1 MISCRLPT
9 RLGRRLALHLHQGDR
24 FNGTNGYTGLTANA
38 VFITDI
44 LGVFFAVC
52 LGQHKGVI
60 GAGRH
65 AIPTGFA
72 DIDVNRYEVQLLAP
86 VQIRKSK
93 IAAKNCLPY
102 FNGDNP
108 FFTDFY
114 KFGAGLAFIGINGCD
129 VLWFAPFQPIS
140 YLKYTEF

>member
-1 MISCRLPT
+1 MIRCRLPYK
-9 RLGRRLALHLHQGDR
+9 LGRRLALHLHQGDR
-24 FNGTNGYTGLTANA
+24 FNGANGYTGLTTDAA
-38 VFITDI
+38 VITGI

-93 IAAKNCLPY
+93 IAAKNCLP
-102 FNGDNP
+102 FFTGDSP

-129 VLWFAPFQPIS
+129 AHGLLRFSQ
-140 YLKYTEF
+140 